1 VYKVY
6 LLPAAQKDL
15 DNYGGK
21 IFRQIEARIL
31 DLEKDPRPPG
41 SIKLTAEEGYRI
53 RSGEYRIV
61 YRIDDDA
68 KIVYVYRIKHRK
80 NVYKRLPQ
88 S

>member
-6 LLPAAQKDL
+6 LLPPAQKDL

-21 IFRQIEARIL
+21 VFRQIEAKIL
-31 DLEKDPRPPG
+31 DLENDPRPQG

-68 KIVYVYRIKHRK
+68 KIVFIYRIKHRK
-80 NVYKRLPQ
+80 NVYKRLT
-88 S
+88 

>member
-6 LLPAAQKDL
+6 LLPPAQKDL

-31 DLEKDPRPPG
+31 ALENDPRPPG

-53 RSGEYRIV
+53 RSGEHRIV
-61 YRIDDDA
+61 YRIDDKA
-68 KIVYVYRIKHRK
+68 KIVYIYRIKHRK
-80 NVYKRLPQ
+80 NVYKQRP
-88 S
+88 